1 MNDGLKIPNGSV
13 NPSLNFETGTIWNAD
28 NLDVMR
34 GMNSSTVD
42 LIYLDPPFN
51 SARNYNGSGRAKNQK
66 FLDNW
71 NEEQLKEWNV
81 WEGVQNDADLL
92 RDQNWWPM
100 MELVKKKHS
109 KAMYFY
115 LSFMAVRLLQMKR
128 ILKKT
133 GSLYLHCDDNSNSY
147 LRMLLDY
154 IFGYDLGPGTYGHGA
169 EITWR
174 RTTSSNRAR
183 RRYGRIADTIY
194 VFRKSENYTHNA
206 VYTSLDEEY
215 IRSKYR
221 YDDNDGRG
229 LYSTDNLTAPG
240 SGYKYDYKGF
250 PSPVKGWRCPEEKM
264 RELDQEGRLS
274 FPKTEK
280 GRIRQKRYLSES
292 KGVPVSSIWTDI
304 KVVNSQAK
312 ERTGWETQKPK
323 ALLNRII
330 DTSSNP
336 GDVVFDPFCGCS
348 TTLIAALERPDNE
361 KRHVVGCD
369 IDSEVCQV
377 MDLRVSEL
385 KDRKT
390 QDLFRNVEIKVLDCL
405 NDRSL
410 IPVRT
415 DKTDVDDPPT
425 DPVRVDVRKIY
436 GTTLYGEQKGY
447 CPGCKRHVEF
457 DFMDV
462 DHKLPLKRG
471 GTNDFEN
478 LQMLC
483 RNCNSKK
490 GAKTMDEWLAS
501 EGALDISR

>member
-1 MNDGLKIPNGSV
+1 MNDGLRISNGSV
-13 NPSLNFETGTIWNAD
+13 DPVLNFETGIIWNAD

-34 GMNSSTVD
+34 GMNSGTVD

-51 SARNYNGSGRAKNQK
+51 SARNYSGTGRAKNQK

-71 NEEQLKEWNV
+71 NEEQLKEWNL
-81 WEGVQNDADLL
+81 WEGVQNAADLL

-100 MELVKKKHS
+100 IELVLEQHS
-109 KAMYFY
+109 KAMYYY
-115 LSFMAVRLLQMKR
+115 LSFMAVRLLHMKR
-128 ILKKT
+128 ILKST

-154 IFGYDLGPGTYGHGA
+154 IFGHNFGPGTYGHGA
-169 EITWR
+169 EIRWR
-174 RTTSSNRAR
+174 RSTSSNMAR

-194 VFRKSENYTHNA
+194 VFRKSENYTHNTLFA
-206 VYTSLDEEY
+206 DHDEEY
-215 IRSKYR
+215 INAEYR

-229 LYSTDNLTAPG
+229 RYARADLTAPG
-240 SGYKYDYKGF
+240 DGYKYDYKGF
-250 PSPVKGWRCPEEKM
+250 PSPYGGWTCPEEEM
-264 RELDQEGRLS
+264 RELDKVGRLS
-274 FPKTEK
+274 YPENGK
-280 GRIRQKRYLSES
+280 GRIWQKTYLTES
-292 KGVPVSSIWTDI
+292 KGEPVSSIWTDI
-304 KVVNSQAK
+304 KVLNSQAK
-312 ERTGWETQKPK
+312 ERTGWETQKPR

-336 GDVVFDPFCGCS
+336 GDVVFDPFCGGS
-348 TTLIAALERPDNE
+348 TTLIAALDRPDNE
-361 KRHVVGCD
+361 KRHVIGCE

-385 KDRKT
+385 KDRNA

-415 DKTDVDDPPT
+415 DKIDVDDPPT
-425 DPVRVDVRKIY
+425 DPFQIDVRKIY
-436 GTTLYGEQKGY
+436 GTRLYGEQKGY
-447 CPGCKRHVEF
+447 CAGCKRHVEF

-471 GTNDFEN
+471 GTNDLEN

-490 GAKTMDEWLAS
+490 GAKTRDEWSAS
-501 EGALDISR
+501 ERALDTSR